1 VTYTRLSRAD
11 IEDRD
16 YQCLYLPYM
25 W

>member
-1 VTYTRLSRAD
+1 MRLSRVGF
-11 IEDRD
+11 EDRD